1 MTYIAKA
8 FELKNLKGI
17 SQKTLAEHL
26 NLYSG
31 YVKHYNL
38 ASDLMD
44 TYANQEDTQFLMT
57 ELNRRRSFE
66 YNGIKN
72 HEYYFT
78 DLLSET
84 VALDLNSE
92 LAKKI
97 IEVWGSVD
105 LWRVE
110 FEKIAMTR
118 GIGWAILSYDPE
130 AGILQNGWV
139 DEQHLG
145 HLNST
150 QYIIGIDMWEHS
162 YVADY
167 QPSGKKQYI
176 SDFLDQVSW
185 KGAMERFDK

>member
-72 HEYYFT
+72 LSQ
-78 DLLSET
+78 LL
-84 VALDLNSE
+84 A
-92 LAKKI
+92 A
-97 IEVWGSVD
+97 
-105 LWRVE
+105 
-110 FEKIAMTR
+110 
-118 GIGWAILSYDPE
+118 
-130 AGILQNGWV
+130 
-139 DEQHLG
+139 
-145 HLNST
+145 
-150 QYIIGIDMWEHS
+150 
-162 YVADY
+162 
-167 QPSGKKQYI
+167 
-176 SDFLDQVSW
+176 
-185 KGAMERFDK
+185 